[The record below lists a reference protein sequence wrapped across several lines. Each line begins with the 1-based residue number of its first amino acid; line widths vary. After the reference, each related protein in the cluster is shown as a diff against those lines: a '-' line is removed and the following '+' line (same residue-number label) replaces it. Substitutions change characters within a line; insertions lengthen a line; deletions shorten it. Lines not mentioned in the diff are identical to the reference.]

1 METNLKIGLNKTLEK
16 QVKTEDTAARY
27 GSGLVEVFA
36 TPAMIAL
43 MEQSSLEAVRS
54 ALPDG
59 FNTVGIEIHV
69 KHLKATPVG
78 MKVSCT
84 AELIDIEGKKLTFKV
99 EARDEDGLIGE
110 GTHRRY
116 IIHTETFMNQ
126 LKK

>member
-16 QVKTEDTAARY
+16 QVKTEDTAACY

-43 MEQSSLEAVRS
+43 MEQTSLEAVRS